1 MKQTT
6 FAKTLIHTLSQTLM
20 QTVGHKVLALSLT
33 VVLVGAFAPVVFAQA
48 QTVAVEVR
56 AVSTS
61 TIYDWAF
68 SEGLAQ
74 GIRREYLNF
83 EKGGKI
89 TFIAEDQNGITVRAG
104 SRVQGPKAGE
114 RFGQLLARVDERTDL
129 ESVKNY
135 EATLNSAQLSISL
148 SESRIKQ
155 AENNYNLA
163 ETSFA
168 RTEAVWKKRLIP
180 KEQYESSR
188 TELLNAK
195 EVLNTAK
202 TELANAKSQA
212 NSAIAQ
218 LNQAKLELEKTSI
231 FAPFDGVLR
240 KVNVR
245 EGDFWAGPSGGI
257 SDREKEVSSAMV
269 VVDNSQ
275 YEVTL
280 NVPYYAAGKLKENQ
294 IVFISWSSGLLT
306 QSASSQFQ
314 DDLVARGRIFSV
326 SPSISLEQRA
336 IEVKVH
342 TDKGAELLKDGMHV
356 MAWIL
361 VDKKE
366 DVLLVPNEAMVI
378 RNNKRY
384 VFVEDAGKAK
394 LTAIETGIEGLDKV
408 EVLAGLMAG
417 MKVITVGKHKVVDGT
432 AVKTVQE

>member
-1 MKQTT
+1 MNKST
-6 FAKTLIHTLSQTLM
+6 FKIANAQRILNGSLAMPFAALILFSPYL
-20 QTVGHKVLALSLT
+20 
-33 VVLVGAFAPVVFAQA
+33 FAQT
-48 QTVAVEVR
+48 QPKVAVEVKT
-56 AVSTS
+56 VSTS

-83 EKGGKI
+83 ETDGKI
-89 TFIAEDQNGITVRAG
+89 TFIAEDQNGIDVRAG
-104 SRVQGPKAGE
+104 SHVIGPKAGE
-114 RFGQLLARVDERTDL
+114 NFGQLLARVDERKDL

-135 EATLNSAQLSISL
+135 EAALRSAQLSISL

-163 ETSFA
+163 KTSFE
-168 RTEAVWKKRLIP
+168 RTEAVWKQKLIP
-180 KEQYESSR
+180 KEQYESSK
-188 TELLNAK
+188 TELLNAQETLK
-195 EVLNTAK
+195 TAK
-202 TELANAKSQA
+202 TELANAKNQEK
-212 NSAIAQ
+212 SAIAQ
-218 LNQAKLELEKTSI
+218 LNQAKLGLEKTSI

-245 EGDFWAGPSGGI
+245 EGDFWAGPSASV
-257 SDREKEVSSAMV
+257 SDREKEVTSAMV

-294 IVFISWSSGLLT
+294 PVYISWSAALLSK
-306 QSASSQFQ
+306 SAQSQFG
-314 DDLVARGRIFSV
+314 DELVAHGKIFSV

-342 TDKGAELLKDGMHV
+342 TNKGAELLKDGMHV

-366 DVLLVPNEAMVI
+366 QVLMVPDEAMVV
-378 RNNKRY
+378 RNNKPY
-384 VFVEDAGKAK
+384 VFVEQDGKAK
-394 LTAIETGIEGLDKV
+394 LTKIETGIEGLDNV
-408 EVLAGLMAG
+408 EVISGLSKG
-417 MKVITVGKHKVVDGT
+417 MKVITVGKHKLVDGT
-432 AVKTVQE
+432 EIRLVQE

>member
-1 MKQTT
+1 MNKSIFNIANLQRI
-6 FAKTLIHTLSQTLM
+6 A
-20 QTVGHKVLALSLT
+20 GGALALSFS
-33 VVLVGAFAPVVFAQA
+33 AFILSSFSPRLFAQE
-48 QTVAVEVR
+48 QQKVAVEVK

-89 TFIAEDQNGITVRAG
+89 TFIAEDQNGIAVRAG
-104 SRVQGPKAGE
+104 SHVLGPKTGE
-114 RFGQLLARVDERTDL
+114 KFGQLLARVDERTDL

-135 EATLNSAQLSISL
+135 EAALRSAQLSISL

-155 AENNYNLA
+155 AQNNYNLA
-163 ETSFA
+163 KTSFE
-168 RTEAVWKKRLIP
+168 RTEAVWKQKLIP

-188 TELLNAK
+188 TELLNAQETLK
-195 EVLNTAK
+195 TAK
-202 TELANAKSQA
+202 TELANAKNQEK
-212 NSAIAQ
+212 SAIAQ
-218 LNQAKLELEKTSI
+218 LNQAKLGLEKTSI

-245 EGDFWAGPSGGI
+245 EGDFWAGPSGSV
-257 SDREKEVSSAMV
+257 SDREKEATSAMV

-294 IVFISWSSGLLT
+294 PVYISWSSALLT
-306 QSASSQFQ
+306 QSAQSQFS
-314 DDLVARGRIFSV
+314 DELVAKGRIFSV

-342 TDKGAELLKDGMHV
+342 TDQGAELLKDGMHV

-366 DVLLVPNEAMVI
+366 QVLMVPNEAMVV
-378 RNNKRY
+378 RNNKPY
-384 VFVEDAGKAK
+384 VFVEQDGKAK
-394 LTAIETGIEGLDKV
+394 LTKIETGIEGLDNV
-408 EVLAGLMAG
+408 EVISGLTTG
-417 MKVITVGKHKVVDGT
+417 MKVITVGKHKLVDGT
-432 AVKTVQE
+432 EIRLVQE

>member
-1 MKQTT
+1 MNKSIFTKANYQRAAGGALALT
-6 FAKTLIHTLSQTLM
+6 FAAFILSTFSPRL
-20 QTVGHKVLALSLT
+20 
-33 VVLVGAFAPVVFAQA
+33 FAQE
-48 QTVAVEVR
+48 QQKVAVEVTN
-56 AVSTS
+56 VSTS

-89 TFIAEDQNGITVRAG
+89 TFIAEDKNGIAVRAG
-104 SRVQGPKAGE
+104 SQVQGPKVGE
-114 RFGQLLARVDERTDL
+114 KFGQLLARVDERTDL

-135 EATLNSAQLSISL
+135 EAALRAAQLAISL

-163 ETSFA
+163 KTSFE
-168 RTEAVWKKRLIP
+168 RTEAIWKQKLIP
-180 KEQYESSR
+180 KEQFESSR
-188 TELLNAK
+188 TELLNAQEALK
-195 EVLNTAK
+195 TAK
-202 TELANAKSQA
+202 TELSTAKSQEK
-212 NSAIAQ
+212 SAIAQ
-218 LNQAKLELEKTSI
+218 LNQAKLGLEKTSI

-245 EGDFWAGPSGGI
+245 EGDFWAGPSAGI
-257 SDREKEVSSAMV
+257 SDREKEASSAMV
-269 VVDNSQ
+269 VVDNTQ

-294 IVFISWSSGLLT
+294 PVFISWSSALLT
-306 QSASSQFQ
+306 QSSESQFS
-314 DDLVARGRIFSV
+314 DDLVAHGKIFSV

-342 TDKGAELLKDGMHV
+342 TDKGAALLKDGMHV

-366 DVLLVPNEAMVI
+366 DVLMVPNEALVV
-378 RNNKRY
+378 RNNKPF
-384 VFVEDAGKAK
+384 VFVEQDGKVK
-394 LTAIETGIEGLDKV
+394 LTKIETGIEGLDNI
-408 EVLAGLMAG
+408 EVLSGLTLG
-417 MKVITVGKHKVVDGT
+417 TKVVTTGKHKLVDGT
-432 AVKTVQE
+432 EVRLVQE